1 MMRRRVAGPEA
12 AHESALARL
21 LEVESRLEAMLEEA
35 RVAAESTLRAARGR
49 AEAHAGT
56 NDAEMA
62 AADAELSA
70 SLAAEALRR
79 IAEEQAAL
87 ARVRAR
93 YEQVDAPGVEAHAAW
108 VLEQVLASARM
119 EAP

>member
-1 MMRRRVAGPEA
+1 MRRTAAGPEA
-12 AHESALARL
+12 APESALARL

-35 RVAAESTLRAARGR
+35 RVAAESTLRSARER
-49 AEAHAGT
+49 AEARVGT

-79 IAEEQAAL
+79 IEEEAAAL

-93 YEQVDAPGVEAHAAW
+93 YEQVDDRGIEAQAAW
-108 VLEQVLASARM
+108 VLEQVLAFVRA

>member
-1 MMRRRVAGPEA
+1 MRRTAAGSEA
-12 AHESALARL
+12 APESALARL

-35 RVAAESTLRAARGR
+35 RQAAESTVREARGR

-56 NDAEMA
+56 NEAEMA
-62 AADAELSA
+62 AADAELTALLS
-70 SLAAEALRR
+70 AEALRR

-87 ARVRAR
+87 ARVQSR
-93 YEQVDAPGVEAHAAW
+93 YEQVDDRGVEAHAAW
-108 VLEQVLASARM
+108 VLEQVLASVRT